1 MMDWFRQREP
11 RERLVL
17 AIGAALV
24 VAILSWTF
32 IWQPLRDGTSEL
44 DASVEERS
52 RQVIDLKRAAGLAAS
67 GVAPEATGSTS
78 SLLVLIDETARP
90 LGLAA
95 TFTRSNQDG
104 PDAVNVNFRNARFD
118 RLMGWLIELERQHGL
133 AVVTASISR
142 ANDAGLV
149 SGQIRLDRS

>member
-1 MMDWFRQREP
+1 MMDWFNQRER
-11 RERLVL
+11 RERLIL
-17 AIGAALV
+17 AIGA
-24 VAILSWTF
+24 VAILAIVGWKF
-32 IWQPLRDGTSEL
+32 IWEPLRDGTIEL
-44 DASVEERS
+44 DVSVMERS

-67 GVAPEATGSTS
+67 GVAPVATGTSS

-118 RLMGWLIELERQHGL
+118 RLMGWLMELERQHGL
-133 AVVTASISR
+133 AIVTANISR

>member
-1 MMDWFRQREP
+1 MMDWFNQREP

-17 AIGAALV
+17 LIGAVAV
-24 VAILSWTF
+24 VVIVGWRFLWE
-32 IWQPLRDGTSEL
+32 PLRDGTIEL
-44 DASVEERS
+44 DASVAERS

-67 GVAPEATGSTS
+67 GVAPAATGSSS

-90 LGLAA
+90 LGLAT
-95 TFTRSNQDG
+95 TFTRSNLDG

-118 RLMGWLIELERQHGL
+118 RLMGWLMELEQQHGL

>member
-1 MMDWFRQREP
+1 MMDWLNQREP

-17 AIGAALV
+17 VVGAVLV
-24 VAILSWTF
+24 VAILGWKF
-32 IWQPLRDGTSEL
+32 VWEPLSEGTNEL
-44 DASVEERS
+44 NASVEERT

-67 GVAPEATGSTS
+67 TAAPTAGGASPT
-78 SLLVLIDETARP
+78 LLVLIDETARP
-90 LGLAA
+90 LGLAT

-118 RLMGWLIELERQHGL
+118 RLLTWLITLEQQHGL

-142 ANDAGLV
+142 ANDAGQV
-149 SGQIRLDRS
+149 SGQVRLDRS